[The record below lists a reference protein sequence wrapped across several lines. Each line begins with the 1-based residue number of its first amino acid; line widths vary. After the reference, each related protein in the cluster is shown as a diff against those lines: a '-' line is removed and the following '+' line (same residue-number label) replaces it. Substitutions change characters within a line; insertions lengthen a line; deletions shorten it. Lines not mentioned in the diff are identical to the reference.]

1 MARVSMGSLVPQHRT
16 QFSVNPCS
24 AALSAAVLPEAAGQT
39 FQHGTDRPALCA
51 NASVRVPWAVVSSL
65 GRAPG
70 PVPPFANSAPQRIK
84 RVDKSRLDSFCAAED
99 CVLVQR

>member
-1 MARVSMGSLVPQHRT
+1 MGSLAPQHRT

-24 AALSAAVLPEAAGQT
+24 AAWSAAALSKAAGKT

-51 NASVRVPWAVVSSL
+51 NASVWVPWDVESSL
-65 GRAPG
+65 GLASG
-70 PVPPFANSAPQRIK
+70 PVPRFANSAPQRIK
-84 RVDKSRLDSFCAAED
+84 RVDKSGLDSFCVAES